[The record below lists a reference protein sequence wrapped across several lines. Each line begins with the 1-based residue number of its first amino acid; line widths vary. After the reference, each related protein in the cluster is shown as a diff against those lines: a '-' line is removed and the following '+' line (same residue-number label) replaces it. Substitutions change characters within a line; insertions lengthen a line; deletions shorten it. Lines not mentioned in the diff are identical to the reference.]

1 MEQQII
7 AAWAQVGAMLTVGGL
22 QCYLI
27 VRGLNQMGKA
37 SEARNRQLDIMEAGQ
52 REQSRT
58 QAETLGKI
66 GQALDRQG
74 AAMTQA
80 FTQQGEVL
88 AELLRRTA

>member
-1 MEQQII
+1 MLMEQQII

-37 SEARNRQLDIMEAGQ
+37 SEARNRQLDIMEAAS
-52 REQSRT
+52 REQS
-58 QAETLGKI
+58 QALRQQGEALGKI
-66 GQALDRQG
+66 GEE
-74 AAMTQA
+74 MTKA

-88 AELLRRTA
+88 AELLRRSPA